1 MMQIN
6 QLKKDNN
13 FVVSASLSIILK
25 FLVVNMKGNTQP
37 PMEDSASERKT
48 GQLLVSLNSTQP
60 FHSKASVFPSVQ

>member
-6 QLKKDNN
+6 QLKGTIV
-13 FVVSASLSIILK
+13 FVVGASLSIILK

-48 GQLLVSLNSTQP
+48 CQLLYVS
-60 FHSKASVFPSVQ
+60 H